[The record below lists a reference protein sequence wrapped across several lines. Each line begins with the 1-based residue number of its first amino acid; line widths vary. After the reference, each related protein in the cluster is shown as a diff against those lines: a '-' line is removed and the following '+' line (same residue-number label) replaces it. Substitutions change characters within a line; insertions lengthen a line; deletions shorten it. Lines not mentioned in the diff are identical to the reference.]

1 MVKSINSPP
10 KLNVQTWINTEEELS
25 LEKLKGKVVVIYV
38 FQMLC
43 PSCILN
49 SIPQARRV
57 SALFPKDDLAVI
69 GLHSVFEHHD
79 AMTEVSLKAF
89 LHEFKVSFPVAIDM
103 PSKNKGGR
111 IPQTLDAYQLE
122 GTPSLIVIDRQGSL
136 RKVKLGHL
144 DDLTLGAELMSLI
157 GEEI

>member
-1 MVKSINSPP
+1 
-10 KLNVQTWINTEEELS
+10 
-25 LEKLKGKVVVIYV
+25 
-38 FQMLC
+38 
-43 PSCILN
+43 
-49 SIPQARRV
+49 
-57 SALFPKDDLAVI
+57 
-69 GLHSVFEHHD
+69 
-79 AMTEVSLKAF
+79 
-89 LHEFKVSFPVAIDM
+89 M

-157 GEEI
+157 REDI